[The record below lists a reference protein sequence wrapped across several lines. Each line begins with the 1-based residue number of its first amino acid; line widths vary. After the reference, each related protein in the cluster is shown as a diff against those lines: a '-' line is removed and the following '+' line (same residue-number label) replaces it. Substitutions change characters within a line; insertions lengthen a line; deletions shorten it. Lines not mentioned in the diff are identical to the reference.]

1 MATKVSII
9 IVSWNVKAE
18 LSSCIDSIYKSQTL
32 FSYEIIVVDNA
43 SSDDSVFYL
52 KKNHPKIKVIAN
64 NDNLGFG
71 RANNQAA
78 EHAEGEYLFILNPDT
93 VLLPSTLD
101 KLVSFMDT
109 NEDVAICGPCVL
121 YEDGSL
127 QKSVKGFPTLKG
139 AFGRHTIFKFFGLF
153 RTDVRRWRNRD
164 FDYAKNN
171 DVDQLIGAALL
182 IRRSVFE
189 KHQGFDE
196 RFFMYYEEVD
206 LCYRIKQAGERIVY
220 YSEAEMVHLGGRSS
234 KQVFAKKKF
243 MMMQSLVLYLKK
255 HNKSP
260 WTFVL
265 LPLFKLGVFNLQ
277 VFEWIYS
284 LVSYVIFTLFFYQK
298 GADKWKSK
306 FKNKHALLTKY
317 SLDFLWT

>member
-18 LSSCIDSIYKSQTL
+18 LSSCIDSIYKSEAL
-32 FSYEIIVVDNA
+32 SSYEIIVVDNA
-43 SSDDSVFYL
+43 SSDDSVSHL
-52 KKNHPKIKVIAN
+52 KKNYPAVKVIEN
-64 NDNLGFG
+64 VDNLGFG

-78 EHAEGEYLFILNPDT
+78 KHAEGEYLFILNPDT
-93 VLLPSTLD
+93 VVLPSTLD
-101 KLVSFMDT
+101 ELVDFMDV
-109 NEDVAICGPCVL
+109 NQDIAMCGPRVL
-121 YEDGSL
+121 NEDGSV

-153 RTDVRRWRNRD
+153 RTDVRRWRNRG

-255 HNKSP
+255 HSESE
-260 WTFVL
+260 WILVL
-265 LPLFKLGVFNLQ
+265 LPLFKLGVLSLQ
-277 VFEWIYS
+277 FFEWIYA
-284 LVSYVIFTLFFYQK
+284 LVSYVFFTLFFYRK
-298 GADKWKSK
+298 GIKKRKDKL
-306 FKNKHALLTKY
+306 KNIHALLTKY
-317 SLDFLWT
+317 SIDFIST